1 MLDREDLYEL
11 VDLSK
16 LAIRTKKSYEE
27 VKTMG
32 DNKFSIKG
40 LVIFAAVIA
49 AIGGVVYAIYNYF
62 KKDYDDEF
70 MDDFDDFDEDD
81 DEIFDEDLDS

>member
-1 MLDREDLYEL
+1 MLDR
-11 VDLSK
+11 
-16 LAIRTKKSYEE
+16 
-27 VKTMG
+27 
-32 DNKFSIKG
+32 
-40 LVIFAAVIA
+40 IA
-49 AIGGVVYAIYNYF
+49 AIGGAVYAIYNYF